1 MKFIFLLGGTTG
13 FGVTAAA
20 SWYAGNSADR
30 ILLDAAVGCL
40 AAALLFRWFWNV
52 LVQGMRETIQQKQA
66 AFAAATAAPA
76 PAAGRPAT
84 KQK

>member
-20 SWYAGNSADR
+20 SYYAGNAADR
-30 ILLDAAVGCL
+30 ILFDAAVGCL
-40 AAALLFRWFWNV
+40 AAAVLFRWFWNV

-66 AFAAATAAPA
+66 AFAATAATAV
-76 PAAGRPAT
+76 PAAARPAT